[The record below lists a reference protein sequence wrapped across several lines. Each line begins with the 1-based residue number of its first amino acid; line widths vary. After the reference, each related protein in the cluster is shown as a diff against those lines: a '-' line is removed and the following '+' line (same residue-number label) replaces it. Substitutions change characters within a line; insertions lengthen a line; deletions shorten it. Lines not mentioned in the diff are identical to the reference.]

1 MNMQNALILYP
12 LCAMALLLAVVTG
25 FMLRERVGEFTSR
38 RIHPQKLPS
47 SSQMQGVLQN
57 TRAADNYKNL
67 SEMPVLFYLLCA
79 LLYMTQQVTV
89 GMLIAA
95 WAYVVLRCVH
105 SFIHIGYN
113 KVMDR
118 FKVFIASAALLYGMW
133 AVFFVQII
141 TKG

>member
-1 MNMQNALILYP
+1 MKNALIFYP
-12 LCAMALLLAVVTG
+12 LFAMALLVAVVTG

-47 SSQMQGVLQN
+47 SSQMQGVLEN

-67 SEMPVLFYLLCA
+67 FEMPVLFYLLCA
-79 LLYMTQQVTV
+79 LLYMSQQVSV

-95 WAYVVLRCVH
+95 WAYVALRYLH
-105 SFIHIGYN
+105 SYIHIGCN

-118 FKVFIASAALLYGMW
+118 FKVFITSATLLYGMW
-133 AVFFVQII
+133 IAFFLQLV
-141 TKG
+141 TRA

>member
-1 MNMQNALILYP
+1 MKNALIFYP
-12 LCAMALLLAVVTG
+12 LFAMALLVAVVTG

-47 SSQMQGVLQN
+47 SSQMQGVLEN

-67 SEMPVLFYLLCA
+67 FEMPVLFYLLCA
-79 LLYMTQQVTV
+79 LLYMSQQVSV

-95 WAYVVLRCVH
+95 WAYVALRYLH
-105 SFIHIGYN
+105 SYIHIGYN

-118 FKVFIASAALLYGMW
+118 FKVFITSATLLYGMW
-133 AVFFVQII
+133 IAFFLQLV
-141 TKG
+141 TRA

>member
-1 MNMQNALILYP
+1 MKNALIFYP
-12 LCAMALLLAVVTG
+12 LFAMALLVAVVTG

-47 SSQMQGVLQN
+47 SSQMQGVLEN

-67 SEMPVLFYLLCA
+67 FEMPVLFYLLCA
-79 LLYMTQQVTV
+79 LLYMSQQVSV

-95 WAYVVLRCVH
+95 WAYVALRYLH
-105 SFIHIGYN
+105 SYIHIGYN

-118 FKVFIASAALLYGMW
+118 FKVFITSASLLYGMW
-133 AVFFVQII
+133 IAFFLQLV
-141 TKG
+141 TRA

>member
-1 MNMQNALILYP
+1 MQNSLIFYP
-12 LCAMALLLAVVTG
+12 LVAMALLVAVVTG
-25 FMLRERVGEFTSR
+25 FMLRERVGEFKSR

-47 SSQMQGVLQN
+47 SSQMQGVLEN

-67 SEMPVLFYLLCA
+67 FEMPVLFYLLCV
-79 LLYMTQQVTV
+79 LLHTTQQVSV

-95 WAYVVLRCVH
+95 WVYVALRYLH

-118 FKVFIASAALLYGMW
+118 FKVFIASATLLYGMW
-133 AVFFVQII
+133 IAFFVQLIS
-141 TKG
+141 KS

>member
-1 MNMQNALILYP
+1 MQNTSILYP
-12 LCAMALLLAVVTG
+12 LCAMALLTVIVTV
-25 FMLRERVGEFTSR
+25 FMLRERVGEFKSR

-47 SSQMQGVLQN
+47 SSQMQGVLEN

-67 SEMPVLFYLLCA
+67 FEMPVLFYLLCA
-79 LLYMTQQVTV
+79 LLYVTQQVSV

-95 WAYVVLRCVH
+95 WAYVALRYLH

-118 FKVFIASAALLYGMW
+118 FKVFIVSATLLYGMW
-133 AVFFVQII
+133 IAFFVQLMS
-141 TKG
+141 KS